1 MNPHIQQLTAKH
13 DHLYPH
19 PTQVWEQVNLVTLC
33 ENLKSVQGYQR
44 VPMGQEYPLRQTTD
58 YVMQSVWALKR
69 VSKKGVHFQVKLC
82 INACVVFL

>member
-1 MNPHIQQLTAKH
+1 MIFVILILNHTTPTTTMNPHIQLLTAKH

-58 YVMQSVWALKR
+58 YVMQSV
-69 VSKKGVHFQVKLC
+69 
-82 INACVVFL
+82 